1 MNITKFVTL
10 GLLGQMQEGSG
21 YDVIHEIDKRLLSMW
36 TDIKP
41 GSVYNALSTLEKEGA
56 IEQTGKEKDGLRPT
70 KTLYKITEKGQ
81 AEYHKL
87 QEESFMGLFPAYYGF
102 NLALVCNHDKNPE
115 QIKEYGK
122 KAINRIDELLNNIEE
137 YNYNLNDNEAKTE
150 IPANV
155 RDKFSKIIDLYKSQ
169 LSFHLK
175 AEKQWI
181 TEVINN
187 AELFEI
193 FVEHSDYKN
202 KEEEK

>member
-1 MNITKFVTL
+1 MNTAKFVTL
-10 GLLGQMQEGSG
+10 GLLGQMHEGSG
-21 YDVIHEIDKRLLSMW
+21 YDIIHEIDKRLLSMW

-81 AEYHKL
+81 KEYHKL

-102 NLALVCNHDKNPE
+102 NLALVCNHDKHPE

-122 KAINRIDELLNNIEE
+122 KAIERINELLQNIDSYK
-137 YNYNLNDNEAKTE
+137 YNFEDKNTKTE
-150 IPANV
+150 IPNPNL
-155 RDKFSKIIDLYKSQ
+155 DSFSKIIEIYKSQ
-169 LSFHLK
+169 LIFHLK
-175 AEKQWI
+175 AEKNWI

-187 AELFEI
+187 AELFNV
-193 FVEHSDYKN
+193 FVEHSDCKN
-202 KEEEK
+202 KEK

>member
-10 GLLGQMQEGSG
+10 GLLGQMYEGSG
-21 YDVIHEIDKRLLSMW
+21 YDIIHEIDKRLLSMW

-56 IEQTGKEKDGLRPT
+56 IEQTGKEKDGSRPT
-70 KTLYKITEKGQ
+70 KTLYKITNKGQ
-81 AEYHKL
+81 DEYHKL

-102 NLALVCNHDKNPE
+102 NLALVCNHDKNPD
-115 QIKEYGK
+115 QIKEYGE
-122 KAINRIDELLNNIEE
+122 KAIIKIDGLLHQIDSYQYKFDDKET
-137 YNYNLNDNEAKTE
+137 KTE
-150 IPANV
+150 LPTEV
-155 RDKFSKIIDLYKSQ
+155 RDKFSKILNLYKAQ

-193 FVEHSDYKN
+193 FVDNLDCKN
-202 KEEEK
+202 KEEKL